1 MDGAGHL
8 RVFAQVLLPLIAPA
22 LATFAVFAFMSS
34 WNAFLWPLVIAQTE
48 AHMTLPVGLSLLQGR
63 YSTEWNV
70 VMAGSTLSVLPILAL
85 YVVAQRYVVGG
96 ITFTGIKS

>member
-1 MDGAGHL
+1 
-8 RVFAQVLLPLIAPA
+8 
-22 LATFAVFAFMSS
+22 MSS

-48 AHMTLPVGLSLLQGR
+48 EHMTLPVGLSLLQGR
-63 YSTEWNV
+63 YSTDWNV

-96 ITFTGIKS
+96 IAFTGIKS